1 MAQQKSRILKPLSA
15 TTHQALQRAMNMA
28 WAEGYAVWGF
38 VFAQQEAAERIMAD
52 GKDFVA
58 LDVFNNAQ
66 GVAGGNSIAEFIAK
80 TRVALDVV
88 SKMPPEGFDLQHE
101 QAQLQAPFA
110 EWEDKKKTPLPFETG
125 DDNKKPN

>member
-1 MAQQKSRILKPLSA
+1 
-15 TTHQALQRAMNMA
+15 MNMA
-28 WAEGYAVWGF
+28 WDEGYAVWGF

-52 GKDFVA
+52 GKDFVV

-88 SKMPPEGFDLQHE
+88 SKMPPEGFDLQRE
-101 QAQLQAPFA
+101 EAQLQAPFA
-110 EWEDKKKTPLPFETG
+110 DWEKEKNKIPLPFETG